1 MKCTSGKCWSQIF
14 KVKLF
19 HVLHK
24 FASHAEL
31 LEFQTLRDL
40 EQHTDASLLAVDNA
54 RKR

>member
-1 MKCTSGKCWSQIF
+1 MR
-14 KVKLF
+14 LF
-19 HVLHK
+19 TVLLIV
-24 FASHAEL
+24 ASYAEL